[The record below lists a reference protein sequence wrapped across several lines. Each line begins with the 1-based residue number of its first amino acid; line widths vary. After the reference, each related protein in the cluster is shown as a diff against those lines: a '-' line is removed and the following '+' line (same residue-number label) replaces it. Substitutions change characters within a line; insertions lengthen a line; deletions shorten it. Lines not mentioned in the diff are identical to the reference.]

1 MRNSTRYR
9 DSEGRAANS
18 GITPEIRTTESVE
31 IKEDAILCV
40 TVDVSALD
48 SGPYM
53 SFRGISAISKGWFCT
68 NRTSFDNRR
77 TILTTL
83 AIKRRGALSAIIR
96 ILYKAGIF
104 LRGGNST
111 SHRDVELR
119 WDSSPNDLMAIRNR
133 IPARDYFHFARTS
146 HRTILNRRSRF
157 ARIISD
163 SAPARRL
170 R

>member
-9 DSEGRAANS
+9 DSKGRAANS

-83 AIKRRGALSAIIR
+83 AIKRRGGAKRDNQDLVQSGNLI
-96 ILYKAGIF
+96 AGEQFYIASRCRTAMGF
-104 LRGGNST
+104 FAKRPDG
-111 SHRDVELR
+111 DKEA
-119 WDSSPNDLMAIRNR
+119 DSGP
-133 IPARDYFHFARTS
+133 
-146 HRTILNRRSRF
+146 
-157 ARIISD
+157 
-163 SAPARRL
+163 RL
-170 R
+170 FPLCAHIAQNHIK